1 MKKFPATLLCSCVFL
16 LTGAFGKEDIK
27 EKSEVRSLAGEVPGG
42 AMAFFETQGLADLV
56 AHIHSSELFM
66 SLLESEDFEKLKAN
80 GFFKDVAFA
89 RRMIEFTLRMS
100 IWEVSERLLGGR
112 FGLAAYPAGEGK
124 EPDLLL
130 LIKPSRPS
138 DWLRNRMRFAPLIRL
153 GLKRINRLEFAKQ
166 AHVYRT
172 RWDKDEA
179 TFFGINEDWIVVTT
193 DKELLEETIAL
204 QFHNDEAGDQPKTLA
219 SETAFKGMNARM
231 GEDHL
236 ARAFL
241 DTRRLIEV
249 TGDNLGIPEEIS
261 DPVLGLFLGGV
272 VELVG
277 HGEFAGF
284 TLDYSEKKLHF
295 RAGIDAGPEDVSE
308 EYRLFFSGGDGVG
321 VGLPPRVPGY
331 IGGASLYRSFGEWYR
346 KREDAVRVALIPGVE
361 SFDGNVGDL
370 LMGHADGGEGLLGN
384 NVMFLS
390 AHADDAG
397 VDGNG
402 IQLPGFAFVV
412 DLANP
417 DDADMALARLF
428 RAALVD
434 LEKNNDLPGNAW
446 LDGTETR
453 QGTRITYA
461 SRQVGEG
468 EVQMIP
474 ASARYKNWFI
484 VSSSRQLCRGI
495 IDELSS
501 GGVTV
506 LKDEDLALD
515 LRFDELSRFFAANQ
529 RQYEAELVRSG
540 RSEEQARVDYQNIE
554 KFLKGMKF
562 LRCTSSASSGKFEF
576 SLQGEFK

>member
-1 MKKFPATLLCSCVFL
+1 MRIFPATLLCALFL
-16 LTGAFGKEDIK
+16 FVTFASGAEDKDAISGK
-27 EKSEVRSLAGEVPGG
+27 SLAGEVPGG

-56 AHIHSSELFM
+56 GHIHSSELFM
-66 SLLESEDFEKLKAN
+66 SLLKSEDFEKLKAN

-112 FGLAAYPAGEGK
+112 FGLAAYPAGEGN

-153 GLKRINRLEFAKQ
+153 GLKRIDRLEFAKQ

-172 RWDKDEA
+172 RWDKNEA

-193 DKELLEETIAL
+193 NKELLKKTIDL
-204 QFHNDEAGDQPKTLA
+204 QFLNEEPQPLPKTLA
-219 SETAFKGMNARM
+219 GEAAFKGMDARM
-231 GEDHL
+231 GADHL

-241 DTRRLIEV
+241 DTNRLIEV

-272 VELVG
+272 VELIG
-277 HGEFAGF
+277 HGDFAGF
-284 TLDYSEKKLHF
+284 TLDYSDKKLRF
-295 RAGIDAGPEDVSE
+295 RAGIDVGPEDISE
-308 EYRLFFSGGDGVG
+308 EYGLFFSGGDGVG
-321 VGLPPRVPGY
+321 VGLPPKVPGY
-331 IGGASLYRSFGEWYR
+331 IGGVSLCRSFGDWYQ

-361 SFDGNVGDL
+361 SFDGDVGDL
-370 LMGHADGGEGLLGN
+370 LMGKAGGDEGLLGN

-397 VDGNG
+397 IDGNG
-402 IQLPGFAFVV
+402 IKLPGFAFVV

-417 DDADMALARLF
+417 NDADESLTRLF

-446 LDGTETR
+446 NNGIEKH
-453 QGTRITYA
+453 QGITITYA
-461 SRQVGEG
+461 SREVAEG

-495 IDELSS
+495 LDQLSS
-501 GGVTV
+501 RGVTV
-506 LKDEDLALD
+506 LKGEDLALD
-515 LRFDELSRFFAANQ
+515 LRFDELSRFFAVNQ

-540 RSEEQARVDYQNIE
+540 RPVEQAKVDYQNIE
-554 KFLKGMKF
+554 KFLKGMKY
-562 LRCTSSASSGKFEF
+562 LRCSSSASSGTFEF
-576 SLQGEFK
+576 SLEGEFK